1 MCILDLNDL
10 RSRAVILCGL
20 LDLMHTD
27 FSFKPV
33 LHDWC
38 IKGRDMCYPVCR
50 MVHIEEPCA
59 HVVVAG
65 FLSRYV
71 SGPLP
76 YVRRHITVNKM
87 C

>member
-20 LDLMHTD
+20 LDLMHTH

-50 MVHIEEPCA
+50 MVHIEEPLLLIGNSSPCGGG
-59 HVVVAG
+59 G
-65 FLSRYV
+65 FPLSLCECV
-71 SGPLP
+71 E
-76 YVRRHITVNKM
+76 
-87 C
+87 